1 MIGVLC
7 LVSRWFVCLFV
18 GFICFCKQ
26 KTAYEMRIS
35 DWSSDVCSSDLD
47 GLDRRCPS
55 DQARQPHAA
64 LSRAFGRRS
73 EGARDLPRDAEMTS
87 ETGFDPKLYER
98 FPTAEDRPPDELEKL
113 EAIWKAPRGWAR
125 LTVDN
130 NTDTGA
136 DYGAT

>member
-1 MIGVLC
+1 
-7 LVSRWFVCLFV
+7 
-18 GFICFCKQ
+18 
-26 KTAYEMRIS
+26 MRMS
-35 DWSSDVCSSDLD
+35 DWSSDVCSSDLPGRSRPHPCRLKADARRGNPAQQPGNDD

-113 EAIWKAPRGWAR
+113 EAIWKDRKS
-125 LTVDN
+125 TSMN
-130 NTDTGA
+130 
-136 DYGAT
+136 YSH